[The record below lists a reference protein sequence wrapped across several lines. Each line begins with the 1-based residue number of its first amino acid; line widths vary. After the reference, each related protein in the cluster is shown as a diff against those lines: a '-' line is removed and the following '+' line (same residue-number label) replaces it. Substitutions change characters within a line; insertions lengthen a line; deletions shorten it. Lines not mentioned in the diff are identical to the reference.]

1 MSFHNSYLSTCILSF
16 SREECFCSKFASLTY
31 GSSHLSCIIYLFV
44 FYQIRTHIQNCKSC
58 PEPIKASITYLEHR
72 KSLQKKEIGPTR
84 KKEFY
89 ERIFDRLHNVQRGCK
104 KARGSSIENIPRK
117 IKGNFYGNG
126 SDNESDSGN
135 ERVFDDEYVE
145 REMGDMIHRAAAW
158 LTALDNARASGGRG
172 GRGGR
177 GHSVRSLPSS
187 GRGSGLP
194 KRARLGL

>member
-1 MSFHNSYLSTCILSF
+1 MVPRTFHAFISFLS
-16 SREECFCSKFASLTY
+16 
-31 GSSHLSCIIYLFV
+31 
-44 FYQIRTHIQNCKSC
+44 IRTHIQNCKSC

-84 KKEFY
+84 KREFY
-89 ERIFDRLHNVQRGCK
+89 KRIFDRLHDVQRRRK
-104 KARGSSIENIPRK
+104 KARSSSIENSPRK
-117 IKGNFYGNG
+117 RRGDSAGND

-145 REMGDMIHRAAAW
+145 REMGDMIYRAAAW

-172 GRGGR
+172 GRGR
-177 GHSVRSLPSS
+177 SVRSLPSS

-194 KRARLGL
+194 KRARLGH

>member
-1 MSFHNSYLSTCILSF
+1 MSFHNTYHLSILSF
-16 SREECFCSKFASLTY
+16 SREECFSSKFASLTN
-31 GSSHLSCIIYLFV
+31 GSSYLSCIIYLFV

-84 KKEFY
+84 KRELYK
-89 ERIFDRLHNVQRGCK
+89 RIFDRLHNVQRRRK
-104 KARGSSIENIPRK
+104 KARSGSSIENSPRK
-117 IKGNFYGNG
+117 RRGYSAGNG
-126 SDNESDSGN
+126 SDNEYDSGN

-145 REMGDMIHRAAAW
+145 REMGDMIYRAAAW
-158 LTALDNARASGGRG
+158 LTALDNARASG

-194 KRARLGL
+194 KRARLGH